1 MFLRFTRELCFVK
14 FIVVPVLTKFL
25 ICFKSLNNV
34 VLSKIVLYGMLNL
47 IEGIKIYTQKNR
59 SCVRQRDIH
68 HLSYIQ
74 F

>member
-34 VLSKIVLYGMLNL
+34 VLSKIVLYG
-47 IEGIKIYTQKNR
+47 KIYEFN
-59 SCVRQRDIH
+59 
-68 HLSYIQ
+68 
-74 F
+74 